1 MDERRR
7 GGTGKPIGR
16 KQNLRAHKYIVGIFG
31 GVFCAVVKR
40 KIFFGERPKG
50 PQCGLSL
57 PAKEPGR
64 NQQGRPSGIFL
75 GKMNWEKD
83 PPIFRKEDFLHL
95 IIDYVCV
102 FLFFFSCFVFCVF
115 F

>member
-40 KIFFGERPKG
+40 KIFFLEKG
-50 PQCGLSL
+50 QR
-57 PAKEPGR
+57 AR
-64 NQQGRPSGIFL
+64 N
-75 GKMNWEKD
+75 
-83 PPIFRKEDFLHL
+83 
-95 IIDYVCV
+95 VV
-102 FLFFFSCFVFCVF
+102 
-115 F
+115 